1 MSTHFAVA
9 TTARGILEQVQLPTP
24 QPGPGNVLIKV
35 HYTALTPPDTYQLDR
50 GFMVSDYPCV
60 LGLASAGVVK
70 AVGNGVTDLKEGD
83 KVSAFNYPARE
94 NKALQEYTL
103 VPRYLVSK
111 LPDTI
116 SLHEAA
122 SMPDN
127 YVTAMVTIFGTPN
140 LALSLPQSFPAPTPP
155 PNADM
160 PILVYGG
167 GASSGQYMI
176 QIFKLAGYTNIF
188 ATASSHNHAYLKE
201 LGAKQCFDYKS
212 PDFAK
217 DILQASGG
225 AKMSIIVDTI
235 AAKPSMEAYKPVV
248 GKGTRLA
255 LLIPIKEG
263 AKVTNDLN
271 SEYVVA
277 IPPWLESL
285 FSEAKIIPV
294 YTFRL
299 HEDPIARENFLQK
312 ILPQLLEKKVIRPNP
327 IRLFKEGPLLDRVKT
342 GLDLLRNN
350 KVSGEKI
357 VIDLITN

>member
-9 TTARGILEQVQLPTP
+9 TTSKGILEQVQLPTP

-35 HYTALTPPDTYQLDR
+35 HYAALIPPDTYQLDR
-50 GFMVSDYPCV
+50 GYTVNEYPHV
-60 LGLASAGVVK
+60 LGFASAGVVK
-70 AVGNGVTDLKEGD
+70 AVEDGITDLKEGD

-111 LPDTI
+111 LPETI
-116 SLHEAA
+116 ALHEAA
-122 SMPDN
+122 SIPDN
-127 YVTAMVTIFGTPN
+127 YATAMVTIFGISN
-140 LALSLPQSFPAPTPP
+140 LALPLPQSFPATTTP
-155 PNADM
+155 PNANM

-176 QIFKLAGYTNIF
+176 QVFKLAGYTNIF
-188 ATASSHNHAYLKE
+188 ATASSHNHAHLKE

-217 DILQASGG
+217 DILRASGG
-225 AKMSIIVDTI
+225 TKMSIVVDTI

-248 GKGTRLA
+248 GKETRLA
-255 LLIPIKEG
+255 LLMPVKEG

-271 SEYVVA
+271 SEYYRVV
-277 IPPWLESL
+277 PPWVESL
-285 FSEAKIIPV
+285 FSGAKIIPV

-312 ILPQLLEKKVIRPNP
+312 ILPQLLEKRVIRPNP

-350 KVSGEKI
+350 KVSGEKV
-357 VIDLITN
+357 VIDLLTN

>member
-9 TTARGILEQVQLPTP
+9 TTAKGILEQVQLPTP

-35 HYTALTPPDTYQLDR
+35 HYAALIPPDTYQLDR
-50 GFMVSDYPCV
+50 GYMVSDYPNV
-60 LGLASAGVVK
+60 LGFASAGVVK
-70 AVGNGVTDLKEGD
+70 AVGHGVTDLKEGD
-83 KVSAFNYPARE
+83 KVSSFNYPARE

-103 VPRYLVSK
+103 VPRYLVAK

-127 YVTAMVTIFGTPN
+127 YATAMVTIFGTAN
-140 LALSLPQSFPAPTPP
+140 LALPLPESFPAPMPP
-155 PNADM
+155 PNANV
-160 PILVYGG
+160 PILVYGA

-188 ATASSHNHAYLKE
+188 VTASSHNHAYLKE
-201 LGAKQCFDYKS
+201 LGAKHCFDYKS

-225 AKMSIIVDTI
+225 AKMSIIVDTV
-235 AAKPSMEAYKPVV
+235 AAKPSMEVYKPVV
-248 GKGTRLA
+248 GEETRLA
-255 LLIPIKEG
+255 LLMPVKEG
-263 AKVTNDLN
+263 AKVTNDLS
-271 SEYVVA
+271 SEYFMA
-277 IPPWLESL
+277 IPPWVESL

-312 ILPQLLEKKVIRPNP
+312 ILPQLLEKRIIRPNP
-327 IRLFKEGPLLDRVKT
+327 IRLFKEGPLLDRAKT

-350 KVSGEKI
+350 KVSGEKV